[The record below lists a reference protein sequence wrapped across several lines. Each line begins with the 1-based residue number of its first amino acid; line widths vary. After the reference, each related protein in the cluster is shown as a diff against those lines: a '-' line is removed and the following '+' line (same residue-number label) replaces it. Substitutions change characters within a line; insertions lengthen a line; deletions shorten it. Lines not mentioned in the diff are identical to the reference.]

1 MAPHGET
8 REIEEEEE
16 VSANWTEKGQS
27 KVHRDLYLADATTHR
42 EGIDNAHVK
51 ETHCQPHQ
59 Q

>member
-1 MAPHGET
+1 ME

-42 EGIDNAHVK
+42 DNAHVK